1 MDVGE
6 AMSIAG
12 IIAGVGCRRG
22 VSAEEVEA
30 AVRAALARLGLA
42 SAALEKIAAPAA
54 KAGEGGI
61 AAAAA
66 TLGVPLFWVA
76 PDDLTLAGGRV
87 ATHSARVSALMGV
100 PCIAEAAALA
110 AAGPKARLL
119 LPRIAVGPATCAL
132 ADGGGMQ

>member
-6 AMSIAG
+6 AM

-22 VSAEEVEA
+22 VSAAEIEA

-42 SAALEKIAAPAA
+42 SAALEKIAAPAV
-54 KAGEGGI
+54 KAAEGGI

-66 TLGVPLFWVA
+66 TLGVPLVWVA
-76 PDDLTLAGGRV
+76 QEDLTLAGGRV
-87 ATHSARVSALMGV
+87 TTRSERVAALMGV

-110 AAGPKARLL
+110 AAGARARLL

-132 ADGGGMQ
+132 ADTGGTP